1 MGGTTNMGDRNQC
14 RPSQDCGQVQI
25 QPQPRRRFHTRGP
38 QNLRHRRRI
47 ARLQESKGARGIGGH
62 GQSGD
67 EKVAA
72 ISAKNDITNV
82 HQVTIDVAHAAKDQT
97 KTTILQRVINVGHAI
112 STETGHLLHNIKCDS
127 KHVQFKRKHTI
138 ATFYDNYN
146 TTMLTYDSGADRHYL
161 NKKDRKKVGL
171 PIFPVSA
178 NKVGVENGGAY
189 NGKYI
194 TKLLF
199 TQLSNK
205 AVEADTFK

>member
-1 MGGTTNMGDRNQC
+1 MGDRNQC

-25 QPQPRRRFHTRGP
+25 QPQPRRRFHTQGP
-38 QNLRHRRRI
+38 HNLCHRRRI
-47 ARLQESKGARGIGGH
+47 TRSQESEGARGIGGH
-62 GQSGD
+62 GQLGD
-67 EKVAA
+67 DKVAA
-72 ISAKNDITNV
+72 ISAKNYITNV
-82 HQVTIDVAHAAKDQT
+82 RRVTIDAAHVATDQT

-112 STETGHLLHNIKCDS
+112 STETGHLLHNITSDS
-127 KHVQFKRKHTI
+127 KYVQFKRKHAI

-146 TTMLTYDSGADRHYL
+146 ATMLTYDSGSDRHYL
-161 NKKDRKKVGL
+161 IKKDIKKVGL
-171 PIFPVSA
+171 PILRVSDK
-178 NKVGVENGGAY
+178 KVGVENGGAY